1 MSIFLDLISAPIKFL
16 YYVLE
21 IEIGTPANGIFGLF
35 VAFYYLMIFL
45 AILGGSFFF
54 IAFIFNK
61 INEHLNYLVV
71 TNLGESKTIKN
82 LQEKIKTRHNEIEV
96 KKGEIEGWVKE
107 LELKEIK
114 LESTGKEVGK
124 LSRQINQ
131 KKLSKTQKKIKEYI
145 ESRGIDKLIHFTQ
158 YKNIES
164 ILKHG
169 LMTRSNLD
177 NLSMKYYFNDRMR
190 LDNRENSISLSI
202 SYPNHIMLWK
212 YSRDEHYVILALEP
226 SILWEYD
233 CLFCGFN
240 AATQTINKT
249 PIDTLRGLDALK
261 YMFETDK
268 EEEEFRKSERIRS
281 CDPTQEQAEVLV
293 LDDIPIDRI
302 IEIHFNPK
310 NNKYRSEYSDFIEN
324 LAETSEF
331 KNTGI
336 KVIRDKYF
344 FDYGREVISN
354 GH

>member
-1 MSIFLDLISAPIKFL
+1 MSIFLDLISAPINFL

-131 KKLSKTQKKIKEYI
+131 KKLSKKQQEIKEYV
-145 ESRGIDKLIHFTQ
+145 ENRGIDKLVHFTQ

-164 ILKHG
+164 ILRHG
-169 LMTRSNLD
+169 LKTRSDLD
-177 NLSMKYYFNDRMR
+177 KLNMKYYFNDRMR
-190 LDNRENSISLSI
+190 LDKRENSISLSI
-202 SYPNHIMLWK
+202 TYPNSQMLWK
-212 YSRDEHYVILALEP
+212 YSQNEHCIILTLDP

-233 CLFCGFN
+233 CAFCYTN
-240 AATQTINKT
+240 AATTDIT
-249 PIDTLRGLDALK
+249 EAPLEILMSIGALK
-261 YMFETDK
+261 LMFKGGHINRELGSIRKDQPTD
-268 EEEEFRKSERIRS
+268 I
-281 CDPTQEQAEVLV
+281 QAEVLV
-293 LDDIPIDRI
+293 LNNIPINKIR
-302 IEIHFNPK
+302 EIYLSPDNK
-310 NNKYRSEYSDFIEN
+310 NYELEITNFV
-324 LAETSEF
+324 

-336 KVIRDKYF
+336 KIKINERF
-344 FDYGREVISN
+344 FQWIG
-354 GH
+354 